1 MLSVHKNEKLCPRR
15 VIIRE
20 HIHLANG
27 WPVFGDREF
36 DVFVTDSKFSG
47 NEQQNV

>member
-1 MLSVHKNEKLCPRR
+1 MGIKIWKLYPRR

-20 HIHLANG
+20 RIHLANG
-27 WPVFGDREF
+27 WACFQGRGV
-36 DVFVTDSKFSG
+36 DVVTDSKFSG